1 MERDV
6 VEIKKSQIFLD
17 LCNVTLSAL
26 CKGLNKTMQGQR
38 DVSLCSFH
46 HIQYEIKNSFVCS
59 AVQITWVCRYGLDFP
74 AN

>member
-1 MERDV
+1 M
-6 VEIKKSQIFLD
+6 
-17 LCNVTLSAL
+17 TLSAL

-46 HIQYEIKNSFVCS
+46 RIQYEIKNSFVCS
-59 AVQITWVCRYGLDFP
+59 VVQITWVCRYGLDFP

>member
-1 MERDV
+1 MT
-6 VEIKKSQIFLD
+6 S
-17 LCNVTLSAL
+17 SAL

-46 HIQYEIKNSFVCS
+46 RLQYEIKNSFVS
-59 AVQITWVCRYGLDFP
+59 SVVQITWFCYYGLDFP